1 MTPSD
6 TLPSPLRG
14 IIPPL
19 VTPLKDVDDIDQPG
33 LEHLIAHVLDGGVHG
48 LFVLGT
54 TGEAPSLSHRLRRHM
69 IKQTCDLVRGHV
81 PILVGITDTSFAE
94 SIAMAQFAARCGAQ
108 AVVLAPPYYFEAG
121 QQELLEYLQHL
132 VDKLPLPLFLYNMP
146 STTKLSFEPATVL
159 AAADIPGIVGL
170 KDSSGNMTYF
180 HQLQSVL
187 QNRDTFTLLVG
198 AEQLLAETVLLDGHG
213 GVNGGANL
221 YPQLYVQLYDAA
233 VQGDL
238 PRVKVLH
245 EKVMH
250 VSTTLYG
257 VGHYSSSYLKGL
269 KCALSIKGVCSD
281 FMAEPFHRFRAPER
295 RRISDILLDLD
306 DLIEQS

>member
-1 MTPSD
+1 
-6 TLPSPLRG
+6 
-14 IIPPL
+14 
-19 VTPLKDVDDIDQPG
+19 
-33 LEHLIAHVLDGGVHG
+33 
-48 LFVLGT
+48 
-54 TGEAPSLSHRLRRHM
+54 
-69 IKQTCDLVRGHV
+69 
-81 PILVGITDTSFAE
+81 LVGITDTSFAE
-94 SIAMAQFAARCGAQ
+94 SIAMAQFAAKCGAQ
-108 AVVLAPPYYFEAG
+108 AVVLAPPYYFTAG

-159 AAADIPGIVGL
+159 AAAEIPGVVGL

-187 QNRDTFTLLVG
+187 QNRDRFTLLVG
-198 AEQLLAETVLLDGHG
+198 AEQLLAETILLGGHG

-238 PRVKVLH
+238 PKVKVLH
-245 EKVMH
+245 EKVMR
-250 VSTTLYG
+250 VSITLYG

-295 RRISDILLDLD
+295 QRITDILCELDELTKR
-306 DLIEQS
+306 I

>member
-1 MTPSD
+1 MTNTD
-6 TLPSPLRG
+6 TLPAPLRG
-14 IIPPL
+14 IVPPI
-19 VTPLKDVDDIDQPG
+19 VTPLKDVDEIDRPG
-33 LEHLIAHVLDGGVHG
+33 LERLIAHVLGGGVHG

-54 TGEAPSLSHRLRRHM
+54 TGEAPSLSHRLRQAM
-69 IKQTCDLVRGHV
+69 IQQTCDQVQGRV
-81 PILVGITDTSFAE
+81 PVLVGITDTSFAE
-94 SIAMAQFAARCGAQ
+94 SIAMAHFAAKSGAQ
-108 AVVLAPPYYFEAG
+108 AVVLAPPYYFPAG
-121 QQELLEYLQHL
+121 QQELLEYLRHL

-159 AAADIPGIVGL
+159 AAAEIPGVVGL

-198 AEQLLAETVLLDGHG
+198 AEQLLAETILLGGHG

-269 KCALSIKGVCSD
+269 KCALSIKGICSD

-295 RRISDILLDLD
+295 KRISDILSELDELM
-306 DLIEQS
+306 ERN